1 MERLTEVSQDLPFGN
16 DVFRLEWLVYREA
29 MPASTLPAD
38 LRNPT
43 TRDLEDTTG
52 RLVVRV
58 ATEVANEGRNVLL
71 LDRLHVAAAPRTRMS
86 GLFTMTEIEPNMD
99 RLTDQALRRLLRRE

>member
-16 DVFRLEWLVYREA
+16 DVFRLQGLVDREA
-29 MPASTLPAD
+29 VPTSTLPAD

-43 TRDLEDTTG
+43 ACDLEDATG

-58 ATEVANEGRNVLL
+58 ATEVANEGCNVLL
-71 LDRLHVAAAPRTRMS
+71 FNRLHVAATPTITMS
-86 GLFTMTEIEPNMD
+86 RQTT
-99 RLTDQALRRLLRRE
+99 

>member
-16 DVFRLEWLVYREA
+16 DVFRLEWLVDREA
-29 MPASTLPAD
+29 VPTSTLPAD

-43 TRDLEDTTG
+43 ARDLEDAAG

-58 ATEVANEGRNVLL
+58 ATEVTNEGCNVLL
-71 LDRLHVAAAPRTRMS
+71 LDGLHVAATPRIMMS
-86 GLFTMTEIEPNMD
+86 VPSTMTEIKPNVD
-99 RLTDQALRRLLRRE
+99 RLTDQALPRLQRRE